1 MQVYGCFVQQG
12 TPGNIGP
19 KGRPGPRGLPGPPGP
34 PGKVVFNVT
43 GPDGPDIGPLTG
55 FVSGTILP

>member
-1 MQVYGCFVQQG
+1 MMHVYGYFVQQG

-19 KGRPGPRGLPGPPGP
+19 KGRPGRRGPPGP